1 MTQVPTR
8 YPEVDVS
15 GTPREIGR
23 QIGEAAGEQ
32 VRGFCDQALEH
43 VNRTVAVSPE
53 LAEAVVRDSL
63 ACAEQYSPEMVE
75 ELRGVAESSGVTL
88 EKVMLLQVRNQFT
101 EGMDHACTALSLD
114 SRATTTGTALV
125 AQNWDNDPA
134 LDEFTIVLTRRP
146 TGKPAL
152 INVTQAGLISYL
164 GFNSAGIGVCV
175 NTLPAPSHPVGVPHY
190 FTLRGVYEATC
201 LEDAVAAVRR
211 ARRAIPANMMMATPE
226 GPANLEIT
234 VDDVHVLRDDASLT
248 HTNHCLHP
256 DLLSVNDSFP
266 ELIESHPRKRRIDAL
281 VPGSGGATSLEQVKE
296 ALSDHEDFPRSICRH
311 ANDDPRFGFMTSVFS
326 IIIDVDQKQMHVT
339 RGNPC
344 SRPYETYRLVD

>member
-1 MTQVPTR
+1 
-8 YPEVDVS
+8 
-15 GTPREIGR
+15 
-23 QIGEAAGEQ
+23 
-32 VRGFCDQALEH
+32 
-43 VNRTVAVSPE
+43 
-53 LAEAVVRDSL
+53 
-63 ACAEQYSPEMVE
+63 
-75 ELRGVAESSGVTL
+75 
-88 EKVMLLQVRNQFT
+88 
-101 EGMDHACTALSLD
+101 
-114 SRATTTGTALV
+114 
-125 AQNWDNDPA
+125 
-134 LDEFTIVLTRRP
+134 
-146 TGKPAL
+146 
-152 INVTQAGLISYL
+152 
-164 GFNSAGIGVCV
+164 
-175 NTLPAPSHPVGVPHY
+175 
-190 FTLRGVYEATC
+190 
-201 LEDAVAAVRR
+201 
-211 ARRAIPANMMMATPE
+211 MMMATPQ

-234 VDDVHVLRDDASLT
+234 VDDVYVLQDDASLT

>member
-1 MTQVPTR
+1 MNSAATR
-8 YPEVDVS
+8 YPEIDVS
-15 GTPREIGR
+15 GSPREMGR

-43 VNRTVAVSPE
+43 VNRTVAVSPK
-53 LAEAVVRDSL
+53 LAASVVRDSL
-63 ACAEQYSPEMVE
+63 THAQQYSPEMVE
-75 ELRGVAESSGVTL
+75 ELRGVAEGSGVTL
-88 EKVMLLQVRNQFT
+88 EQVMLLQVRNQFM
-101 EGMDHACTALSLD
+101 EGMDHACTAVSLD
-114 SRATTTGTALV
+114 PQATTTGTALV

-134 LDEFTIVLTRRP
+134 LDPFTIVLTRRP
-146 TGKPAL
+146 AGKPAL
-152 INVTQAGLISYL
+152 MNVTQAGLISYL

-190 FTLRGVYEATC
+190 FTLRGVYEATS
-201 LEDAVAAVRR
+201 LDDAVTAVSR
-211 ARRAIPANMMMATPE
+211 ARRAIPVNMMMATPE

-234 VDDVHVLRDDASLT
+234 IDDVYVLRDHAALT

-256 DLLSVNDSFP
+256 DLLTVNDQFP

-281 VPGSGGATSLEQVKE
+281 LLEAGGTTSLEQVKS

-311 ANDDPRFGFMTSVFS
+311 PNDDPRHGFMTSVFS
-326 IIIDVDQKQMHVT
+326 IIIDVDQRQMHVS

-344 SRPYETYRLVD
+344 TQPYEIYRLVD